1 MKIALGGGSLPV
13 FDVNVWAGVDARR
26 YMSAAGVTNECP
38 AKNGMGWLRTAEGG
52 CPHEGQ
58 KRRARVPAPHEH
70 YSASTIAAQEGIMSS
85 PTPTPPLDPETSSI
99 ESQQTEPQQQTQK
112 QPEPQPSPPDE
123 QSKFDI
129 GEEYGTARKNL
140 PPAGILAICI
150 AVVLVIVAVYSLTHR
165 AHALSTGSID
175 DVTAVDVPGQNMVMV
190 AINVTVQNNA
200 DKPSWIHTIGA
211 TLDTGKGKFDDDAS
225 PAVDAQRYF
234 QAFPALKQHAVA
246 FLMPEARLDP
256 KNKTSGMIVVSF
268 PVTQDVFNARKSLT
282 VTVTPYDEMPV
293 VMKK

>member
-1 MKIALGGGSLPV
+1 
-13 FDVNVWAGVDARR
+13 
-26 YMSAAGVTNECP
+26 
-38 AKNGMGWLRTAEGG
+38 
-52 CPHEGQ
+52 
-58 KRRARVPAPHEH
+58 
-70 YSASTIAAQEGIMSS
+70 MSS
-85 PTPTPPLDPETSSI
+85 TTPTPPSRPDTPSVGNEQPDSQQRSQI
-99 ESQQTEPQQQTQK
+99 QQTEA
-112 QPEPQPSPPDE
+112 QPTAPNE

-175 DVTAVDVPGQNMVMV
+175 DVTAVDVAGQNMVMV